1 MQKEEAIQVLKIF
14 AMAWLIGVIGP
25 MDEWNTLTSHH
36 LPQVSQSLD

>member
-14 AMAWLIGVIGP
+14 AMTRLIGVIGP
-25 MDEWNTLTSHH
+25 MDEWNTLTSHP